1 MTSFLQAIVSFL
13 QLIVYPILGVVI
25 WALIINAVLSW
36 LVAFDVV
43 NLRNRFVYSVARGL
57 DAFSNPVLAPV
68 RRFVPALGGLDLS
81 PVIVII
87 VLQAADQ
94 YLIPWAFAPLRAL
107 IG

>member
-13 QLIVYPILGVVI
+13 QFIVYPILGLVI
-25 WALIINAVLSW
+25 SALIINAVLSW

-57 DAFSNPVLAPV
+57 DAFTNPILAPV

-87 VLQAADQ
+87 VLQAAEK

>member
-1 MTSFLQAIVSFL
+1 MTRFLQAIAST
-13 QLIVYPILGVVI
+13 LISLVI
-25 WALIINAVLSW
+25 WTLIINAVLSW

-57 DAFSNPVLAPV
+57 DAFTSPILAPV
-68 RRFVPALGGLDLS
+68 RRFVPTLGGLDLS

-87 VLQAADQ
+87 VLNAANV